1 MTVKTYD
8 TATALAS
15 VKHLQVGSVMSVQN
29 GVLKNEQ
36 LAHTFGWEK
45 VLGAMAAFSAEV
57 LPSGPVRFTVNDG
70 FYIGELPTGLSE
82 RVHALGHTLED
93 AGIVAQ
99 VTPSIQALEWSKY
112 VLFVCLMAPAVL
124 TRLET
129 YKFLQDP
136 LTASI
141 TASLIDEMAAIATA
155 RQIELEDTAFLA
167 VKTLSQLSLD
177 DMIAQFAAQAPTH
190 KVSTLQD
197 LEQGKR
203 RLEVEETLGYAVQQG
218 AALGVPTPTM
228 VTCYRLIAGIN
239 RSLQ

>member
-1 MTVKTYD
+1 
-8 TATALAS
+8 
-15 VKHLQVGSVMSVQN
+15 MSVQN

-36 LAHTFGWEK
+36 LARTFGWEK

-57 LPSGPVRFTVNDG
+57 LPNGPVRFTVNDG
-70 FYIGELPTGLSE
+70 FYLGELPGGLSE
-82 RVHALGHTLED
+82 RVHALGHTLEN

-99 VTPSIQALEWSKY
+99 VTSSIQALEWSKY
-112 VLFVCLMAPAVL
+112 VLFVCLMVPAVL

-136 LTASI
+136 LMASI
-141 TASLIDEMAAIATA
+141 TASLIDEMATIAA
-155 RQIELEDTAFLA
+155 AHQIELDDTAFLA

-177 DMIAQFAAQAPTH
+177 DKIAQIAQRGTQFAAQAPTH

-228 VTCYRLIAGIN
+228 DTCYRLIAGIN